1 MSMDNIE
8 KITGRILT
16 DANVEAD
23 KIRADAEVRCR
34 EIGEKG
40 EADAKSVYWAAIR
53 KGTDDAKIR
62 MERLMSAAELE
73 AKKQVLRAKQEII
86 GEAFD
91 RAAERMRQ
99 LPPDSYAELL
109 AAMAASSAD
118 TGEEEII
125 LSAGD
130 RERYGASIADKANDG
145 RRAQGKKAGLRLSGE
160 TRETGGGLILKNGNI
175 ETNCTFGAAVG
186 ELKNELTAGVA
197 AVLFS

>member
-1 MSMDNIE
+1 MDNIE
-8 KITGRILT
+8 KITGRILS
-16 DANVEAD
+16 DASSEAD
-23 KIRADAEVRCR
+23 RIRADAEAKCR
-34 EIGEKG
+34 EIDEKSA
-40 EADAKSVYWAAIR
+40 ADAKKVYWETVH

-62 MERLMSAAELE
+62 MDRLMSAAELE

-86 GEAFD
+86 GDVFF
-91 RAAERMRQ
+91 RAAEKMRQ

-109 AAMAASSAD
+109 AAMTAVNAE

-130 RERYGASIADKANDG
+130 RERFGAGIADRANEK

-186 ELKNELTAGVA
+186 ERKNELTAGVA
-197 AVLFS
+197 AVLFR